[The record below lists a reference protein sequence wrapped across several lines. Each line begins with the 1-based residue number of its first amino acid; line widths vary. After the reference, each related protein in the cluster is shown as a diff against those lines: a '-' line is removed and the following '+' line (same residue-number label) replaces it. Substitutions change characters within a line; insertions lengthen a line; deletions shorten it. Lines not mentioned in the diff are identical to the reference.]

1 MRATTTIVSALV
13 LAALLP
19 AALQAPAAAQGA
31 AASPAIPDTAA
42 GRQLKGWLEAFNSD
56 DPSRIGAFLTQESP
70 GRPVPP
76 GNANL
81 RRMTGGFELA
91 RVESSSD
98 GQIVVLLRER
108 DWEGSFAR
116 LTMDV
121 GADGKITGTRL
132 QQAPPPPGF
141 PPIARMSE
149 AAALAAL
156 KAKLDAA
163 SAAGQFSGAVR
174 VARNG
179 STVFDYVSGQADRAN
194 GVANTLDTRFR
205 IGSMNKMF
213 TAVATLQ
220 LAEAGK
226 IDLDAPIGTYLKGY
240 PNKDLASRTTVRHL
254 LTHTG
259 GTGDIFTPEFMAKR
273 LELCEPGD
281 YVGLYGTR
289 DVAFAPG
296 DHFAYSNY
304 GYVLLGAIVEAVSGE
319 SYYDYVREHIYRPAG
334 MAASDS
340 LAETAEVSGR
350 AVGYT
355 LQGPQGPYPEPRSN
369 SETLPCRGSPAGGG
383 YSTVG
388 DLIRFAEALR
398 TGKLLGPELL
408 QAATT
413 RQVAMGP
420 GVGGYGFGFGAT
432 EVNGAREFG
441 HNGGAPGMAAELMIF
456 PELGYEVAI
465 AANMDTQLVS
475 RLALYLG
482 ARLPAGSEP
491 PLAAHDDGP
500 RLANGARR

>member
-1 MRATTTIVSALV
+1 MRIKSMLVSAL
-13 LAALLP
+13 LASAIGASAFHAP
-19 AALQAPAAAQGA
+19 VVAQASVSAVT
-31 AASPAIPDTAA
+31 IPDTPA
-42 GRQLKGWLEAFNSD
+42 GRQFKGWLEAFNSD
-56 DPSRIGAFLTQESP
+56 DPSRILAFLAQESP
-70 GRPVPP
+70 GRPAPP
-76 GNANL
+76 GNASL
-81 RRMTGGFELA
+81 RQMTGGFEVA
-91 RVESSSD
+91 RVEASGDS
-98 GQIVVLLRER
+98 QIVVLLRER

-116 LTMDV
+116 LTLDV
-121 GADGKITGTRL
+121 GADGKIAGTRL
-132 QQAPPPPGF
+132 QQAGPPPGW

-156 KAKLDAA
+156 KDKLDAA

-179 STVFDYVSGQADRAN
+179 TTVFDYVGGQAHRAN
-194 GVANTLDTRFR
+194 GIANTLDTRFR

-213 TAVATLQ
+213 TAVSVLQ
-220 LAEAGK
+220 LVETGK
-226 IDLDAPIGTYLKGY
+226 IDLDAPIGTYLVDY
-240 PNKDLASRTTVRHL
+240 PNKDLAARVTVRHL

-259 GTGDIFTPEFMAKR
+259 GTGDIFTPEFMQKR
-273 LELCEPGD
+273 LELCEPRD
-281 YVGLYGTR
+281 YIGLYGTR

-296 DHFAYSNY
+296 DRFAYSNY

-319 SYYDYVREHIYRPAG
+319 SYYDYVREHLYRPAA
-334 MAASDS
+334 MTASDS
-340 LAETAEVSGR
+340 LAETAEVSGL

-355 LQGPQGPYPEPRSN
+355 LQGPQGPYPEARPN

-388 DLIRFAEALR
+388 DLIRFAEGLR

-420 GVGGYGFGFGAT
+420 GVAGYGFGFAST

-482 ARLPAGSEP
+482 ARLPEP
-491 PLAAHDDGP
+491 GET
-500 RLANGARR
+500 